1 MKRSFAVSHSFFF
14 SGGAGTMDFI
24 RASRRKRGFTLIEL
38 LVVIAIIAVLVAL
51 LLPAVQQAREAAR
64 RSSCK
69 NNVKQLCL
77 ALHNYHDIANCF
89 PPGNMYGTGG
99 CQPTGAKRGPPWTVC
114 ILPQLDEAPLFNT
127 FNFNNSFPSYS
138 WGAIGGG
145 GASGDNGGP
154 NDIGWQLPM
163 PKMQCP
169 SDPISPPSSNHSD
182 YFGVQGG
189 TSVAQPTPWC
199 NLGSG
204 GTGRMFMNN
213 GILYLNSN
221 IRIGDVIDGSTMTFL
236 VGESNYMLAKGGR
249 GGGNTGDYWSWA
261 SGVRDSGGTSIAS
274 VIAGCNLPINSVLLG
289 TQLANGGNCD
299 TAFGN
304 GTIDPTFPAP
314 PNEQGIMTRTFGS
327 FHVGGCHFGMADG
340 SVQFISQNINL
351 NNYLALGVRNDSFP
365 VGSAF

>member
-1 MKRSFAVSHSFFF
+1 MVS
-14 SGGAGTMDFI
+14 I
-24 RASRRKRGFTLIEL
+24 RTARKKRGFTLIEL

-69 NNVKQLCL
+69 NNVKQICL

-89 PPGNMYGTGG
+89 PPGNMYGAGG
-99 CQPTGAKRGPPWTVC
+99 CQPNGSGKRGPPWTVC
-114 ILPQLDEAPLFNT
+114 ILPQMDEAPRFNA
-127 FNFNNSFPSYS
+127 FNFSNAFPSYS
-138 WGAIGGG
+138 WFGGG
-145 GASGDNGGP
+145 GGQSGDGGGP
-154 NDIGWQLPM
+154 NDLGWKIPM
-163 PKMQCP
+163 PKYQCP
-169 SDPISPPSSNHSD
+169 SDPFSPATSVHSD

-189 TSVAQPTPWC
+189 TSVNQPTPWC
-199 NLGSG
+199 NGGSG
-204 GTGRMFMNN
+204 GTGRMVMNN
-213 GILYLNSN
+213 GILFLNSSV
-221 IRIGDVIDGSTMTFL
+221 RIGDVIDGTTMTFL
-236 VGESNYMLAKGGR
+236 VGESHYMLVLGAR
-249 GGGNTGDYWSWA
+249 GGGNTDFWSWA
-261 SGVRDSGGTSIAS
+261 SGLRDTGTTGIVG

-304 GTIDPTFPAP
+304 GAIDPTFPAP

-351 NNYLALGVRNDSFP
+351 NNYLALGVKNDSFP